1 MPIEKVRSRLARVAR
16 LGCTRD
22 SIVESAGRVSSRV
35 ERIEGEI
42 EMIEEIFLISK
53 ILILKF
59 LST

>member
-22 SIVESAGRVSSRV
+22 SIVAGRVSSRV
-35 ERIEGEI
+35 EHIEGEI